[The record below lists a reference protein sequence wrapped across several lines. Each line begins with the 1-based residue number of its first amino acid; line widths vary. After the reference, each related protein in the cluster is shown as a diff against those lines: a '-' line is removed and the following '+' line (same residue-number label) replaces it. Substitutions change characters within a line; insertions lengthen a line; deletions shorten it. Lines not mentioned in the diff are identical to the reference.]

1 MNSLS
6 DKCSNTSAF
15 MNLKNIEKVLKKYW
29 QRYVRVIIYNHRREV
44 DDMGNLLKRIKKA
57 LAPRKSEQ
65 ELRQIHNRE
74 QVKLILQGLEQRG
87 C

>member
-1 MNSLS
+1 MR
-6 DKCSNTSAF
+6 K
-15 MNLKNIEKVLKKYW
+15 
-29 QRYVRVIIYNHRREV
+29 
-44 DDMGNLLKRIKKA
+44 LLQRIKKA

-74 QVKLILQGLEQRG
+74 QVKLILKGLEDRG